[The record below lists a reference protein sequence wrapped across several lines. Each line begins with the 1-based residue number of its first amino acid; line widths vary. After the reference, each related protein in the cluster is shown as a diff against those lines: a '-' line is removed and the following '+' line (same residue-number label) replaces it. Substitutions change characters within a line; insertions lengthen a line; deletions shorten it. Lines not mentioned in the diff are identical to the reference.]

1 MEFKVMT
8 AATTTKIAQI
18 TLLCTGLFIANSVW
32 SKDCVDDPGAAN
44 NTKTSASRTE
54 LYPVKIEMKRGPLS
68 AVEQHE
74 LFHDVTL
81 NKPDDLGDYRE
92 DYLAIYPN

>member
-1 MEFKVMT
+1 MRKFQVSFAAGNKGIAAPTMDAIMLISKVRMSFLT
-8 AATTTKIAQI
+8 AR
-18 TLLCTGLFIANSVW
+18 
-32 SKDCVDDPGAAN
+32 AN